1 MQSREITSRNIP
13 IPAWPHLRYVW
24 QILLFDLRHLSY
36 IWRVAFENRQFVG
49 HVLGIL
55 PHVSAICKRDV
66 SGQASESAVH
76 RRDASRKQASSS
88 YPGVQCAFLT
98 AFNALFFIRKYF

>member
-1 MQSREITSRNIP
+1 MYSHEITSRNIP
-13 IPAWPHLRYVW
+13 ISTGLSALCMADFASCPETSRLYMAPLLRKQAV
-24 QILLFDLRHLSY
+24 R
-36 IWRVAFENRQFVG
+36 G

-66 SGQASESAVH
+66 SGQASESAIH
-76 RRDASRKQASSS
+76 RRDASRRQASSS

-98 AFNALFFIRKYF
+98 AFNVLFFIRMYV